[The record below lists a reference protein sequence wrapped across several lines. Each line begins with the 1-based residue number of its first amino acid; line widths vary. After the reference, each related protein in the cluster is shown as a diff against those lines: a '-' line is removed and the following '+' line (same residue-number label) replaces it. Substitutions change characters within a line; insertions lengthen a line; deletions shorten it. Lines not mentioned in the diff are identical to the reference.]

1 MIFVFLYPLSEKLD
15 IINLNTV
22 IEIVTL
28 IVFGSAMIK
37 RYIWP
42 FIEPFF
48 NNKAFEPLL
57 VLAGSTIIIAGLV
70 YTVAQTIL

>member
-1 MIFVFLYPLSEKLD
+1 MSEKLD
-15 IINLNTV
+15 IVNLNTV

-28 IVFGSAMIK
+28 SVFGSAMIK
-37 RYIWP
+37 KYIWP

-70 YTVAQTIL
+70 YTVVQTIL